1 MSALT
6 PEQRDA
12 VSSRVIDVLCE
23 AGAGTGKTTV
33 LVQRFVAAVCDDG
46 VEIGAILAFTF
57 TERAADQL
65 RGRIRG
71 ALRTRAR
78 EAGEAGEEERR
89 LELERMARDTEA
101 ANISTIH
108 GFCRRLLAANPAAAG
123 VDPRFRV
130 LDAGE
135 AARLQSHAFTAALDE
150 ILSDSDPEAAGRV
163 VAAVQPDSL
172 RTIVTTAYDE
182 LRSRGHDEPR
192 LPAIA
197 PTDPSAA
204 LEQVASAASA
214 ASGECEA
221 AKKPSPQMIERLR
234 RAAELHGADGTEGL
248 LDAVIGLELSST
260 AQAFKGEACERYR
273 KAWAKARRALAE
285 VEMAEAYDLLQ
296 DLLVAYGARYE
307 ELKRARSGLDFEDL
321 QLRAVAVLRESDQ
334 VRSSYADGFR
344 HILVDEFQDTNPVQR
359 DLVRLLQ
366 GDDTR
371 LFCVG
376 DELQSIYGFRH
387 ADVGVF
393 RAERE
398 RFAQMPDDKGRVLPL
413 TGNFRARP
421 DLLGAVNAFGEALIG
436 TGYAPLSV
444 GREPEAKAP
453 PGPDVELLLTAN
465 GRNQDWSA
473 EEVGLDLDEDEPAP
487 AARVAEARGLAQRL
501 AELHLEGVERS
512 SMVVLL
518 RSFGGVDAYE
528 RALRDAGLE
537 PYVVGGRGYWS
548 QQQVEDVLALL
559 GVIANPLDDE
569 AVLGSLA
576 SPACAVTPD
585 TLWLLRR
592 IALDRAAR
600 ERSARYWPTLRE
612 ALAREIP
619 AESDGA
625 RALEAIDPAEL
636 DRLRRFHM
644 GIERLR
650 EDAPLLGLQGLIEE
664 TCERLGYDLATLMR
678 PDGAKR
684 WANVRKLMRLA
695 AEFEAN
701 EGAELRGF
709 LQYAADETARAAEGE
724 APIAAE
730 RHDGVRIMTVHAAK
744 GLEFDVVAV
753 PELGRRL
760 LAGFA
765 PAIRLGTVEPAGDAS
780 ANGAGESDEDEAAS
794 PVRIGLRLARLGR
807 PSEDLFE
814 LDELKEEA
822 EQEESAEELRL
833 AHVAATRAER
843 KLVLSGTFSPGV
855 EPASELKAGA
865 PVTERLLRA
874 FGSGELGDLIAGET
888 SGSAEIPV
896 PAPHPRPGL
905 DARFE
910 PSAVAVRVRFPEE
923 GAGAALAPPP
933 LPSRTEPEPEGS
945 AEPPLLELPPPPASA
960 ARLSYSA
967 LSLYG
972 RCGYRFFVER
982 ELGLGDAGDAVV
994 LSTAAARDE
1003 GAAAERDPA
1012 AAADG
1017 DELLAPGEL
1026 EDAAAPSARAARF
1039 GFGNAVHRLLEWS
1052 ARNRWAEPGAERCAR
1067 VLRAEGLSSDEA
1079 GVARATGMVRA
1090 WLESDLCERLRGEG
1104 VVLRPEQSFLLPLGG
1119 ALIRGSVDL
1128 LAELPDGETV
1138 IVDYKTDNLGGDLP
1152 ADHIGRYDVQRSI
1165 YALAT
1170 ARKPVL
1176 SVYSF
1181 LERTDLPE
1189 EKLFGEAE
1197 LAQASERIR
1206 GLLAGIAAGRFDVTR
1221 HPHAAL
1227 CADCPARRLCSHR
1240 SEDQLRR
1247 SPEPPV
1253 DPEGRLPPTPGDASS
1268 APADSARDGGP
1279 QLSLLGE

>member
-1 MSALT
+1 M
-6 PEQRDA
+6 
-12 VSSRVIDVLCE
+12 
-23 AGAGTGKTTV
+23 
-33 LVQRFVAAVCDDG
+33 
-46 VEIGAILAFTF
+46 
-57 TERAADQL
+57 
-65 RGRIRG
+65 
-71 ALRTRAR
+71 
-78 EAGEAGEEERR
+78 
-89 LELERMARDTEA
+89 
-101 ANISTIH
+101 
-108 GFCRRLLAANPAAAG
+108 
-123 VDPRFRV
+123 
-130 LDAGE
+130 
-135 AARLQSHAFTAALDE
+135 
-150 ILSDSDPEAAGRV
+150 
-163 VAAVQPDSL
+163 
-172 RTIVTTAYDE
+172 
-182 LRSRGHDEPR
+182 
-192 LPAIA
+192 
-197 PTDPSAA
+197 
-204 LEQVASAASA
+204 
-214 ASGECEA
+214 
-221 AKKPSPQMIERLR
+221 
-234 RAAELHGADGTEGL
+234 
-248 LDAVIGLELSST
+248 
-260 AQAFKGEACERYR
+260 
-273 KAWAKARRALAE
+273 
-285 VEMAEAYDLLQ
+285 
-296 DLLVAYGARYE
+296 
-307 ELKRARSGLDFEDL
+307 
-321 QLRAVAVLRESDQ
+321 
-334 VRSSYADGFR
+334 
-344 HILVDEFQDTNPVQR
+344 
-359 DLVRLLQ
+359 
-366 GDDTR
+366 
-371 LFCVG
+371 
-376 DELQSIYGFRH
+376 
-387 ADVGVF
+387 
-393 RAERE
+393 
-398 RFAQMPDDKGRVLPL
+398 
-413 TGNFRARP
+413 
-421 DLLGAVNAFGEALIG
+421 
-436 TGYAPLSV
+436 
-444 GREPEAKAP
+444 
-453 PGPDVELLLTAN
+453 
-465 GRNQDWSA
+465 
-473 EEVGLDLDEDEPAP
+473 
-487 AARVAEARGLAQRL
+487 
-501 AELHLEGVERS
+501 
-512 SMVVLL
+512 
-518 RSFGGVDAYE
+518 
-528 RALRDAGLE
+528 
-537 PYVVGGRGYWS
+537 
-548 QQQVEDVLALL
+548 
-559 GVIANPLDDE
+559 IANPLDDE

-933 LPSRTEPEPEGS
+933 LPSRIEPEPEGS

-1090 WLESDLCERLRGEG
+1090 WLESDLCERLRGDG

-1176 SVYSF
+1176 SVYVVP
-1181 LERTDLPE
+1181 RANGPPR
-1189 EKLFGEAE
+1189 GEA
-1197 LAQASERIR
+1197 LRRGRARAGIRADPRPARGHRRGPLRRHAPPARGSLR
-1206 GLLAGIAAGRFDVTR
+1206 GLPRPAPVQPPQRRPAAPLAGA
-1221 HPHAAL
+1221 
-1227 CADCPARRLCSHR
+1227 ARRP
-1240 SEDQLRR
+1240 RR
-1247 SPEPPV
+1247 QAAAH
-1253 DPEGRLPPTPGDASS
+1253 PGDASS